1 MRLAEDKCPCCVSE
15 AFEDATPLLRNQ
27 SHHPTPQPTADRYWQ
42 YVYGRGDSGL
52 FDHDGEMLS
61 KNILV
66 NNISNQSKPGKRAKA
81 VFVANTLS
89 PTLTN
94 GSAVSGKYTSTREP
108 KRINP

>member
-1 MRLAEDKCPCCVSE
+1 MRLVEDKCPCCVSE

-27 SHHPTPQPTADRYWQ
+27 SHRPTPLPTVDQKQQYFYW
-42 YVYGRGDSGL
+42 RDDSGL
-52 FDHDGEMLS
+52 CDHDGEMLS

-66 NNISNQSKPGKRAKA
+66 NNISNQSKPGTRAKA

-108 KRINP
+108 KRINT

>member
-1 MRLAEDKCPCCVSE
+1 MRLVGDKCPCYVSG
-15 AFEDATPLLRNQ
+15 AFVDVTLLLRNQ
-27 SHHPTPQPTADRYWQ
+27 SHHPTPPTTSDQNWQ
-42 YVYGRGDSGL
+42 YVYGRYDSGL
-52 FDHDGEMLS
+52 CDHDGEMLS

-89 PTLTN
+89 PTLTS
-94 GSAVSGKYTSTREP
+94 GSAVSGKYTSTRDP